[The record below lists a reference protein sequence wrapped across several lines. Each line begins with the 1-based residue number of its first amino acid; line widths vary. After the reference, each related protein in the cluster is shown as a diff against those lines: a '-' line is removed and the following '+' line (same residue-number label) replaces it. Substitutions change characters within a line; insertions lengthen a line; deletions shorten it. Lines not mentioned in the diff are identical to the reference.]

1 MWKRKNLKDKAK
13 KTVKNNYWTA
23 VVLCFVIT
31 ILTGEYGNSITG
43 IWQSGDSVLPD
54 YVITQNQY
62 LIENEISKDNIA
74 EIQEKQER
82 IEEITE
88 NLTENQLKMV
98 NTITSNLNSLTK
110 SQKYIYKIWD
120 AIELFIMNQNLL
132 GIAYVLIA
140 IIAILYIILLAEPLL
155 VAERRYFII
164 ASEKENTKMGVMKE
178 IFKRKNWSNVAI
190 IMFFKSFYNFLWY
203 LTIIG
208 GIIKTYEYR
217 MIPYLLAENP
227 DMNKKEVF
235 ARSKQMM
242 KGNKWKTFILDLS
255 FILWE
260 ILSTITFGLLDI
272 LYVNPYKIATSVELY
287 KTLKE
292 NNNVEEVSKN
302 QVESQEI

>member
-74 EIQEKQER
+74 EIQEKQEK

-227 DMNKKEVF
+227 DMNKKEAF

-260 ILSTITFGLLDI
+260 ILSTVTFGLLDI

>member
-74 EIQEKQER
+74 EIQKKQER

-227 DMNKKEVF
+227 NMNKKEAF

>member
-74 EIQEKQER
+74 EIQEKQEK

-190 IMFFKSFYNFLWY
+190 IMFFKNFYNFLWY

-227 DMNKKEVF
+227 NMNKKEAF

>member
-74 EIQEKQER
+74 EIQEKQEK
-82 IEEITE
+82 IEEITK

-178 IFKRKNWSNVAI
+178 IFKRKNWSNVAV

-242 KGNKWKTFILDLS
+242 KGKKWKTFILDLS

>member
-74 EIQEKQER
+74 EIQEKQEK

-178 IFKRKNWSNVAI
+178 IFKRKNWSNVAV
-190 IMFFKSFYNFLWY
+190 IMFFKNFYNFLWY

-227 DMNKKEVF
+227 DMNKKEAF

-260 ILSTITFGLLDI
+260 ILSTVTFGLLDI

>member
-74 EIQEKQER
+74 EIQEKQEK

-132 GIAYVLIA
+132 GVAYVLIA

-178 IFKRKNWSNVAI
+178 IFKRKNWSNVAV

>member
-74 EIQEKQER
+74 EIQEKQEK

-98 NTITSNLNSLTK
+98 NTITSNLNSITK

-132 GIAYVLIA
+132 GVAYVLIA

-178 IFKRKNWSNVAI
+178 IFKRKNWSNVAV

>member
-74 EIQEKQER
+74 EIQEKQEK

-98 NTITSNLNSLTK
+98 NTITSNLNSITK

-132 GIAYVLIA
+132 GVAYVLIA

-178 IFKRKNWSNVAI
+178 IFKRKNWSNVAV

-302 QVESQEI
+302 QIESQEI

>member
-74 EIQEKQER
+74 EIQEKQEK

-110 SQKYIYKIWD
+110 SQKYIYKIWY

-178 IFKRKNWSNVAI
+178 IFKRKNWSNVAV
-190 IMFFKSFYNFLWY
+190 IMFFKNFYNFLWY

-227 DMNKKEVF
+227 DMNKKEAF

-260 ILSTITFGLLDI
+260 ILSTVTFGLLDI

>member
-74 EIQEKQER
+74 EIQEQQEK
-82 IEEITE
+82 IEEITK

-178 IFKRKNWSNVAI
+178 IFKRKNWSNVAV
-190 IMFFKSFYNFLWY
+190 IMFFKNFYNFLWY

-227 DMNKKEVF
+227 DMNKKEAF

-260 ILSTITFGLLDI
+260 ILSTVTFGLLDI

>member
-74 EIQEKQER
+74 EIQKKQER

-178 IFKRKNWSNVAI
+178 IFKRKNWSNVAV

-292 NNNVEEVSKN
+292 NNNVEELSKN

>member
-74 EIQEKQER
+74 EIQKKQER

-110 SQKYIYKIWD
+110 SQKYIYKIWN

-178 IFKRKNWSNVAI
+178 IFKRKNWSNVAV

-227 DMNKKEVF
+227 DMNKKEAF

>member
-13 KTVKNNYWTA
+13 KAVKNNYWTA

-74 EIQEKQER
+74 EIQEKQEK
-82 IEEITE
+82 IEEITK

-98 NTITSNLNSLTK
+98 NTIKSNLNSLTK

-178 IFKRKNWSNVAI
+178 IFKRKNWSNVAV
-190 IMFFKSFYNFLWY
+190 IMLFKSFYNFLWY

-227 DMNKKEVF
+227 DMNKKEAF

-260 ILSTITFGLLDI
+260 ILSTVTFGLLDI

>member
-74 EIQEKQER
+74 EIQKKQER

-178 IFKRKNWSNVAI
+178 IFKRKNWSNVAV

>member
-74 EIQEKQER
+74 EIQEKQEK

-132 GIAYVLIA
+132 GVAYVLIA

-178 IFKRKNWSNVAI
+178 IFKRKNWSNVAV
-190 IMFFKSFYNFLWY
+190 IMFFKSFYNLLWY

-292 NNNVEEVSKN
+292 NNNVEELSKN

>member
-74 EIQEKQER
+74 EIQEKQEK

-132 GIAYVLIA
+132 GVAYVLIA
-140 IIAILYIILLAEPLL
+140 IIAILYIILLEEPLL

-178 IFKRKNWSNVAI
+178 IFKRKNWSNVAV

>member
-74 EIQEKQER
+74 EIQEKQEK

-98 NTITSNLNSLTK
+98 NTITSNLNSITK

-132 GIAYVLIA
+132 GVAYVLIA

-178 IFKRKNWSNVAI
+178 IFKRKNWSNVAV
-190 IMFFKSFYNFLWY
+190 IMFFKSFYNLLWY

-235 ARSKQMM
+235 ARSKKMM

>member
-74 EIQEKQER
+74 EIQKKQER

-178 IFKRKNWSNVAI
+178 IFKRKNWSNVAV

-227 DMNKKEVF
+227 DMNKKEAF

-260 ILSTITFGLLDI
+260 ILSTVTFGLLDI

>member
-74 EIQEKQER
+74 EIQEKQEK

-190 IMFFKSFYNFLWY
+190 IMFFKNFYNFLWY

-227 DMNKKEVF
+227 DMNKKEAF

-260 ILSTITFGLLDI
+260 ILSTVTFGLLDI

>member
-74 EIQEKQER
+74 EIQEKQEK
-82 IEEITE
+82 IEEIKE

-132 GIAYVLIA
+132 GVAYVLIA

-178 IFKRKNWSNVAI
+178 IFKRKNWSNVAV

>member
-1 MWKRKNLKDKAK
+1 
-13 KTVKNNYWTA
+13 
-23 VVLCFVIT
+23 
-31 ILTGEYGNSITG
+31 
-43 IWQSGDSVLPD
+43 
-54 YVITQNQY
+54 
-62 LIENEISKDNIA
+62 
-74 EIQEKQER
+74 
-82 IEEITE
+82 
-88 NLTENQLKMV
+88 MV

-178 IFKRKNWSNVAI
+178 IFKRKNWSNVAV

-292 NNNVEEVSKN
+292 NNNVEELSKN

>member
-74 EIQEKQER
+74 EIQEKQEK

-178 IFKRKNWSNVAI
+178 IFKRKNWSNVAV
-190 IMFFKSFYNFLWY
+190 IMFFKSFYNLLWY

-292 NNNVEEVSKN
+292 NNNVKELSKN

>member
-74 EIQEKQER
+74 EIQEKQEK

-178 IFKRKNWSNVAI
+178 IFKRKNWSNVAV

-203 LTIIG
+203 LTI
-208 GIIKTYEYR
+208 
-217 MIPYLLAENP
+217 MI
-227 DMNKKEVF
+227 
-235 ARSKQMM
+235 
-242 KGNKWKTFILDLS
+242 
-255 FILWE
+255 
-260 ILSTITFGLLDI
+260 
-272 LYVNPYKIATSVELY
+272 
-287 KTLKE
+287 
-292 NNNVEEVSKN
+292 
-302 QVESQEI
+302 

>member
-74 EIQEKQER
+74 EIQEKQEK
-82 IEEITE
+82 IEEITK

-178 IFKRKNWSNVAI
+178 IFKRKNWSNVAV
-190 IMFFKSFYNFLWY
+190 IMFFKNFYNFLWY

-227 DMNKKEVF
+227 DMNKKEAF
-235 ARSKQMM
+235 AESKQMM

-260 ILSTITFGLLDI
+260 ILSTVTFGLLDI

>member
-74 EIQEKQER
+74 EIQEKQEK
-82 IEEITE
+82 IEEITK

-178 IFKRKNWSNVAI
+178 IFKRKNWSNVAV
-190 IMFFKSFYNFLWY
+190 IMFFKSFYNLLWY

-235 ARSKQMM
+235 ARSK
-242 KGNKWKTFILDLS
+242 K
-255 FILWE
+255 
-260 ILSTITFGLLDI
+260 
-272 LYVNPYKIATSVELY
+272 
-287 KTLKE
+287 
-292 NNNVEEVSKN
+292 
-302 QVESQEI
+302 

>member
-74 EIQEKQER
+74 EIQEKQEK

-178 IFKRKNWSNVAI
+178 IFKRKNWSNVAV
-190 IMFFKSFYNFLWY
+190 IMFFKSFYNLLWY

-235 ARSKQMM
+235 ARSKKMM

-292 NNNVEEVSKN
+292 NNNVKELSKN

>member
-43 IWQSGDSVLPD
+43 IWQSGDSILPD

-74 EIQEKQER
+74 EVQEKQEK
-82 IEEITE
+82 IEEIKE

-132 GIAYVLIA
+132 GVVYVLIA

-164 ASEKENTKMGVMKE
+164 ASEKENTRMGVMKE
-178 IFKRKNWSNVAI
+178 IFKRKNWSNVAV
-190 IMFFKSFYNFLWY
+190 IMFFKSFYNLLWY

-227 DMNKKEVF
+227 DMSKKEVF
-235 ARSKQMM
+235 AKSKQMM

-292 NNNVEEVSKN
+292 NNIEEISENK
-302 QVESQEI
+302 VES

>member
-74 EIQEKQER
+74 EIQEKQEK

-178 IFKRKNWSNVAI
+178 IFKRKNWSNVAV

-292 NNNVEEVSKN
+292 NNNVEELSKN

>member
-260 ILSTITFGLLDI
+260 ILSTVTFGLLDI

>member
-88 NLTENQLKMV
+88 NLTENQLKIV

-178 IFKRKNWSNVAI
+178 IFKRKNWSNVAV

-217 MIPYLLAENP
+217 MIPYLLAKNP
-227 DMNKKEVF
+227 DMNKKEAF

-260 ILSTITFGLLDI
+260 ILSTVTFGLLDI

-292 NNNVEEVSKN
+292 NNNVEEVSKK

>member
-74 EIQEKQER
+74 EIQEKQEK

-140 IIAILYIILLAEPLL
+140 IIAI
-155 VAERRYFII
+155 
-164 ASEKENTKMGVMKE
+164 
-178 IFKRKNWSNVAI
+178 
-190 IMFFKSFYNFLWY
+190 
-203 LTIIG
+203 
-208 GIIKTYEYR
+208 
-217 MIPYLLAENP
+217 
-227 DMNKKEVF
+227 
-235 ARSKQMM
+235 
-242 KGNKWKTFILDLS
+242 
-255 FILWE
+255 
-260 ILSTITFGLLDI
+260 
-272 LYVNPYKIATSVELY
+272 
-287 KTLKE
+287 
-292 NNNVEEVSKN
+292 
-302 QVESQEI
+302 

>member
-43 IWQSGDSVLPD
+43 IWQSGDSILPD

-74 EIQEKQER
+74 EIQEKQEK

-88 NLTENQLKMV
+88 NLIENQLKMV

>member
-178 IFKRKNWSNVAI
+178 IFKRKNWSNVAV

-227 DMNKKEVF
+227 DMNKKEAF

>member
-13 KTVKNNYWTA
+13 KTVKNNYWIA

-43 IWQSGDSVLPD
+43 IWQSGDSILPD

-62 LIENEISKDNIA
+62 LIENEIANDNIA
-74 EIQEKQER
+74 EIQEKQEK
-82 IEEITE
+82 IEEIKE

-98 NTITSNLNSLTK
+98 NTITANLNSITK

-120 AIELFIMNQNLL
+120 AIELFIMNQKLL
-132 GIAYVLIA
+132 GVAYVLIA

-178 IFKRKNWSNVAI
+178 IFKRKNWSNVAV

-292 NNNVEEVSKN
+292 NNNVKELSKN

>member
-74 EIQEKQER
+74 EIQEKQEK
-82 IEEITE
+82 IEEITK

-178 IFKRKNWSNVAI
+178 IFKRKNWSNVAV

-227 DMNKKEVF
+227 DMNKKEAF

-260 ILSTITFGLLDI
+260 ILSTVTFGLLDI

>member
-74 EIQEKQER
+74 EIQEKQEK
-82 IEEITE
+82 IEEITK

-178 IFKRKNWSNVAI
+178 IFKRKNWSNVAV

-272 LYVNPYKIATSVELY
+272 LYVNPYKISTSVELY

>member
-74 EIQEKQER
+74 EIQEKQEK
-82 IEEITE
+82 IEEITK

-227 DMNKKEVF
+227 DMNKKEAF

-260 ILSTITFGLLDI
+260 ILSTVTFGLLDI

>member
-74 EIQEKQER
+74 EIQEKQEK

-178 IFKRKNWSNVAI
+178 IFKRKNWSNVAV

>member
-74 EIQEKQER
+74 EIQEKQEK

-178 IFKRKNWSNVAI
+178 IFKRKNWSNVAV

-260 ILSTITFGLLDI
+260 ILSTITFELLDI

>member
-43 IWQSGDSVLPD
+43 IWQSVDSVLPD

-178 IFKRKNWSNVAI
+178 IFKRKNWSNVAV

-227 DMNKKEVF
+227 DMNKKEAF

-260 ILSTITFGLLDI
+260 ILSTVTFGLLDI

-292 NNNVEEVSKN
+292 NNNVEEVSKK